1 MSHKWWKRE
10 LQPAS
15 IKHQI
20 DLSHILWLEQHIKGN
35 QREGDPTSNDANKG
49 IHMEGGGVSTEAGA
63 VRTFREVVT
72 SRVKKN
78 GLQSPN

>member
-20 DLSHILWLEQHIKGN
+20 DLSHILWL
-35 QREGDPTSNDANKG
+35 DNDANKG
-49 IHMEGGGVSTEAGA
+49 MHMEGGGVSTEAGA

-72 SRVKKN
+72 SRVRKN